1 MRPALEIAGLHV
13 HAGTRALVED
23 ASLSLAPGSVLVVL
37 GESGSGKSLLA
48 QAVMGTLPPDLVA
61 SGRIVVDGEEVGR
74 LDARARR
81 ALWGRRIALLPQ
93 EPWSSLDPLM
103 AADEQVAEVHALV
116 RGRPWGEARA
126 MARRALA
133 GFGLAGAERRLP
145 FRLSGGMAQRVAIA
159 VTDAAGAP
167 LLIADEPTK
176 GLDADR
182 RDEVAD
188 GLIARARGGAA
199 VVVITH
205 DVALAHRLGGE
216 VAVMLEARIVE
227 RGETRAVLDAPRHEY
242 TRRLVASDPAA
253 WPRRAST
260 ASGDPVVAGQGL
272 AKALGGRTLFEGL
285 SVSVAPGEIVAVAGP
300 SGCGK
305 TTLGNLILGMLAPDA
320 GRVVRRGGEARHRF
334 QKIYQDPVAAFA
346 PRASLRTALDDVIRL
361 HGLSWHEA
369 EGLLRRMRIAPD
381 LLERRPDQV
390 SGGELQRIALARALL
405 VSPVFLFADE
415 ATSRLDPVT
424 QKEVV
429 DLLTGIVAERRLGML
444 LVTHDH
450 VLAERVADRVVGL
463 GPAATEAMSDVTP
476 VLEAA
481 HV

>member
-1 MRPALEIAGLHV
+1 MTPALEIQGLHV
-13 HAGTRALVED
+13 HAGARALVED
-23 ASLSLAPGSVLVVL
+23 ASLALVAGSVLVVL

-48 QAVMGTLPPDLVA
+48 QAIMGTLPKGLVA
-61 SGRIVVDGEEVGR
+61 SGAIVIAGEDVDR
-74 LDARARR
+74 LSPKARR
-81 ALWGRRIALLPQ
+81 SLWGRQIALLPQ
-93 EPWSSLDPLM
+93 EPWSSLNPLM

-116 RGRPWGEARA
+116 RGRPWGEARS
-126 MARRALA
+126 MARAALA
-133 GFGLAGAERRLP
+133 ALGLGGAERRLP

-188 GLIARARGGAA
+188 LLLARAADGAA
-199 VVVITH
+199 VIVITH
-205 DVALAHRLGGE
+205 DITLARRLGGDL
-216 VAVMLEARIVE
+216 AVMLEARIVE
-227 RGETRAVLDAPRHEY
+227 RGRTRAVLDAPRHDY
-242 TRRLVASDPAA
+242 TRRLVQADPAA
-253 WPRRAST
+253 WTRRRTT
-260 ASGDPVVAGQGL
+260 ASGTPVVSVDGL

-285 SVSVAPGEIVAVAGP
+285 SLSVSPGEIVAIAGP

-305 TTLGNLILGMLAPDA
+305 TTLGNLLLGLLAPDA
-320 GRVVRRGGEARHRF
+320 GRILRRTDEAPHRF

-346 PRASLRTALDDVIRL
+346 PTASLRTGLDDVVHR
-361 HGLSWHEA
+361 HGLSWRTVET
-369 EGLLRRMRIAPD
+369 LLNRMRIAPD
-381 LLERRPDQV
+381 LLKRRADQV

-405 VSPVFLFADE
+405 VQPLFLFADE

-429 DLLTGIVAERRLGML
+429 DLVTEIVGEQKLGLL

-450 VLAERVADRVVGL
+450 VLADRVADRVIAL
-463 GPAATEAMSDVTP
+463 GRARP
-476 VLEAA
+476 VLDGEFRLSLSA
-481 HV
+481 